1 MVAIVTCVKE
11 ESEWQGSIEFDAGET
26 GFRAEGGV
34 HGAVFEQTRPRGMGW
49 DDES

>member
-26 GFRAEGGV
+26 GFRAEK
-34 HGAVFEQTRPRGMGW
+34 AVCTALCLSRLVRGGW